1 MARDKKGRVIFDA
14 EDAPDHYGV
23 ARQYVVD
30 GIASFKADPA
40 ATDFQRGYLA
50 ALRCVL
56 KEAFIRKVRRRKQKV
71 H

>member
-1 MARDKKGRVIFDA
+1 MAKSTA
-14 EDAPDHYGV
+14 EPGYTAEKEPDHYEV

-30 GIASFKADPA
+30 SIASFKADPA

-50 ALRCVL
+50 ALRRVL
-56 KEAFIRKVRRRKQKV
+56 KEAFIQKVRRRKQKV